1 LHLKSAADEI
11 YTNLVMFIGSDVMR
25 WMSPALFMLT
35 ISVSEALAQGY
46 GKGGKGGP
54 HGPHAAPEI
63 DGPAG
68 IAAIAVLVGAGL
80 IAYNRYRNK

>member
-1 LHLKSAADEI
+1 
-11 YTNLVMFIGSDVMR
+11 MR
-25 WMSPALFMLT
+25 WMSPALFML
-35 ISVSEALAQGY
+35 IVSASEAFAQMPK
-46 GKGGKGGP
+46 GKGPG
-54 HGPHAAPEI
+54 GPHAAPEI